1 VVRAAAAFFVSVVGW
16 IGRWSVFGAAR
27 IVASLALTLL
37 AARDAAAWG
46 GHVHV
51 LVNGAAT
58 QHLPP
63 EFAGFAQWK
72 STLES
77 LASEADA
84 RRCCDPNEDARHYID
99 IDAYAEFFSR
109 TLPRTYPEMVAR
121 FGRERVDGNGIVPWA
136 IETALTTL
144 TQHFRDGDWTRAV
157 AVAADIGHY
166 VADAHQPLHLTV
178 NYDGQ
183 MSGQRGVHSRYESVL
198 TEIYFNEIDI
208 PPAHAAAFVRPL
220 DAVFAWIEDVYPGA
234 SAVMIAD
241 SRAAWAAGGDTGS
254 LTYYEVLWRETGAD
268 TRRWIRR
275 ASLAVAAMWLTA
287 WYDAGAPTL
296 PGGEPGVVPMPALRL
311 LPNEPNPFNPRTKL
325 RFEVPERGPARLR
338 VYDVRGRL
346 VRTLLDAD
354 PGPGE
359 RSLSWDGR
367 DDNGRLLASG
377 SYRIQLEQ
385 HGRKAVRSAVLVR

>member
-1 VVRAAAAFFVSVVGW
+1 MSR
-16 IGRWSVFGAAR
+16 AAR
-27 IVASLALTLL
+27 IVASVALVLL
-37 AARDAAAWG
+37 ATGEAAAWG
-46 GHVHV
+46 GHIHV
-51 LVNGAAT
+51 VVNGSAT

-72 STLES
+72 ATLERLS
-77 LASEADA
+77 VDADA
-84 RRCCDPNEDARHYID
+84 RRCCDPAEGARHYID

-136 IETALTTL
+136 IETALAAL

-183 MSGQRGVHSRYESVL
+183 MSGQHGVHSRYESVL
-198 TEIYFNEIDI
+198 TEIYFNEIEI
-208 PPAHAAAFVRPL
+208 PPARAAAFARPL
-220 DAVFAWIEDVYPGA
+220 EAAFAWIEDVYPGVN
-234 SAVMIAD
+234 AVMIAD
-241 SRAAWAAGGDTGS
+241 SRATRAADGDTGS
-254 LTYYEVLWRETGAD
+254 PAYYEALWREAGPETE
-268 TRRWIRR
+268 RWLRR
-275 ASLAVAAMWLTA
+275 ASLAVAGMWLTA
-287 WYDAGAPTL
+287 WYDAGAPAV
-296 PGGEPGVVPMPALRL
+296 PGSSESAPVAALRL
-311 LPNEPNPFNPRTKL
+311 LPNEPNPFNPRTTL
-325 RFEVPERGPARLR
+325 RFEVPERAPARLR
-338 VYDVRGRL
+338 IYDVRGRL
-346 VRTLLDAD
+346 VRTLLEDD

-367 DDNGRLLASG
+367 DDDGRLVASG

-385 HGRKAVRSAVLVR
+385 KGRATARSAVLVR